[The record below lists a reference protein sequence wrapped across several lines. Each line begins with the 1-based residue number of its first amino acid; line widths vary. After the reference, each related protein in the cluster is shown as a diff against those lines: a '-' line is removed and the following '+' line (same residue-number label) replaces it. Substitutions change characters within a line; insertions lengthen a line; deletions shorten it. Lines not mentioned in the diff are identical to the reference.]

1 MLSAVFGRA
10 VPQNEDTSGKSHTRR
25 TDIQG
30 LRALAVILVVLDHA
44 HVPGF
49 SGGFEGVD
57 VFFVISGFVITQSL
71 LGYPPASIRLQIT
84 TFYVRRIRRI
94 IPAASVALIVTLLVA
109 LVFLHNTFPPNLIG
123 DVRWA
128 TFFGE
133 NVRLTATSANYFIPG
148 LAPSLVTQF
157 WSLAVEE
164 QFYAIFPLIFFATA
178 FITDRERRLHSLRL
192 LLGGAIAL
200 STLWSWYATAHTPIA
215 AYYSPF
221 TRFWEL
227 AIGALLALLPQTW
240 RWRSDRSATIAS
252 VVAVVGIGLGLE
264 LFTATTAY
272 PGLLAWLPCASTALL
287 LFTGRGHA
295 TGPVQ
300 QLLSIRLAQFVGNI
314 SYSWYLFHYVWLVL
328 PLYIGT
334 GANGRTNRVLEV
346 AGGFLCAV
354 ISYYLIET
362 PILRSRRLTR
372 DPWLVGLL
380 FLAAIAAVIDTTLLV
395 EQFLPS
401 AL

>member
-10 VPQNEDTSGKSHTRR
+10 VPQQQDPSGNGHTRR
-25 TDIQG
+25 RDIQG

-49 SGGFEGVD
+49 GGGFEGVD
-57 VFFVISGFVITQSL
+57 IFFVISGFVITQSL
-71 LGYPPASIRLQIT
+71 LGYPAASIRHQLT
-84 TFYVRRIRRI
+84 AFYLRRIRRI
-94 IPAASVALIVTLLVA
+94 VPAASVALIFTLLVA
-109 LVFLHNTFPPNLIG
+109 LVFLRSTFPPNLIG

-133 NVRLTATSANYFIPG
+133 NWRLTATSANYFIPG

-164 QFYAIFPLIFFATA
+164 QFYAVFPLLFFATA
-178 FITDRERRLHSLRL
+178 FIANRERRLHHIRIL
-192 LLGGAIAL
+192 LVGAIAL
-200 STLWSWYATAHTPIA
+200 SSLWSWYATVHTPIA

-227 AIGALLALLPQTW
+227 AIGALLAVLPQTW
-240 RWRSDRSATIAS
+240 RWRSATSAAVAS
-252 VVAVVGIGLGLE
+252 VVAVVGIALGLE

-272 PGLLAWLPCASTALL
+272 PGLLAWLPCSATALL
-287 LFTGRGHA
+287 LFTGRGH
-295 TGPVQ
+295 TDGPVQ
-300 QLLSIRLAQFVGNI
+300 RLLGIKPAQFVGNI

-346 AGGFLCAV
+346 LGGFGCAV
-354 ISYYLIET
+354 VSYYLIET
-362 PILRSRRLTR
+362 PILRSTRLSK

-380 FLAAIAAVIDTTLLV
+380 LVAAIATVIDTTLLV
-395 EQFLPS
+395 EQFLP
-401 AL
+401 AAF

>member
-10 VPQNEDTSGKSHTRR
+10 VPQHQDIGGKAHTRR
-25 TDIQG
+25 ADIQG

-49 SGGFEGVD
+49 GGGFEGVD
-57 VFFVISGFVITQSL
+57 IFFVISGFVITHSL
-71 LGYPPASIRLQIT
+71 LGYQPASIRHQLT
-84 TFYVRRIRRI
+84 TFYIRRIRRI
-94 IPAASVALIVTLLVA
+94 IPAASVALIFTLLVA
-109 LVFLHNTFPPNLIG
+109 LVFLRSTFPPNLTG

-133 NVRLTATSANYFIPG
+133 NFRLTATSANYFIPG

-164 QFYAIFPLIFFATA
+164 QFYAIFPLLFFATA
-178 FITDRERRLHSLRL
+178 VVRDHERRLHSIRL
-192 LLGGAIAL
+192 LLTGAIVL
-200 STLWSWYATAHTPIA
+200 SSLWSWFATAHTPIA

-227 AIGALLALLPQTW
+227 AIGALLAVLPQTW
-240 RWRSDRSATIAS
+240 RWRSSRSAGVAS
-252 VVAVVGIGLGLE
+252 AVAVLGIVLGLE

-272 PGLLAWLPCASTALL
+272 PGLLAWLPCSATALL
-287 LFTGRGHA
+287 LFTGRGHGD
-295 TGPVQ
+295 GPVQ
-300 QLLSIRLAQFVGNI
+300 RLLALKPAQFVGNL
-314 SYSWYLFHYVWLVL
+314 SYSWYLFHYIWLVL

-346 AGGFLCAV
+346 AGGFACAV
-354 ISYYLIET
+354 LSYYVIET
-362 PILRSRRLTR
+362 PMLRSRRLSR

-380 FLAAIAAVIDTTLLV
+380 LVAAIAAVIDTTLVV
-395 EQFLPS
+395 ERFLPS